1 MSKLFIKETYYND
14 ICVTYH
20 FNGMKSLTKMHKG
33 YLARRR
39 YCYYTTKD
47 CLKMFRNHLKTI

>member
-1 MSKLFIKETYYND
+1 MNNLFIKETWYDD

-39 YCYYTTKD
+39 YSYYTTKE
-47 CLKMFRNHLKTI
+47 CLRMFRQYLKTI

>member
-1 MSKLFIKETYYND
+1 MLYLKETYYND

-39 YCYYTTKD
+39 YYYYTTKE
-47 CLKMFRNHLKTI
+47 CLKMFRQYLKTA

>member
-1 MSKLFIKETYYND
+1 MLYLKETYYND

-20 FNGMKSLTKMHKG
+20 FNGMKSLTKMHKS

-39 YCYYTTKD
+39 YMDYTTKE
-47 CLKMFRNHLKTI
+47 CLKMFRKYLKTI